1 MLNKSNLYNGVKKI
15 LKEVRFG
22 NLSNKLSSK
31 QFADDIEFVN
41 DFNNMIEALKDRE
54 NMIKEYQNITQ
65 ANNEYLK
72 ALFNM
77 LNEGAM
83 TLSEDLKILS
93 VNNSFV
99 KWLRKSKKNLIGLY
113 LPDVL
118 QKYSVYDLQNNSINI
133 NYAELFEN
141 DKKNIILT
149 FTLKKISLIANISIK
164 KFYDKNKKINYFVI
178 VKDITNDIQL
188 QKLKDSFIATLTHDL
203 KVPIIAE
210 KKVLELLLKET
221 FGELQNSQK
230 EALNNMLANNNDMM
244 TLVTT
249 LLDVYKLDDGVFKIQ
264 PAQCDVLEILNEET
278 DKLKY
283 ISNENSSKI
292 IIKNN
297 TKDSLIMADK
307 YEISRVFKNLLTNA
321 INFAPQNTN
330 VEVKIYKQQS
340 FVFIDITDFGQ
351 EISKENIS
359 HVFERYFTTD
369 KKYRKVGTGLGLYLS
384 KKIVEL
390 HNGEITVKSNNKETV
405 FTVKLPLK

>member
-1 MLNKSNLYNGVKKI
+1 MLNKSNLYNSVKKI
-15 LKEVRFG
+15 LKDVRFG
-22 NLSNKLSSK
+22 NLSNKLSVKNFS
-31 QFADDIEFVN
+31 DDIEFVN

-77 LNEGAM
+77 LNDGAM

-93 VNNSFV
+93 VNNTLI
-99 KWLRKSKKNLIGLY
+99 KWLRKSKKFLVGQNLSDILK
-113 LPDVL
+113 
-118 QKYSVYDLQNNSINI
+118 KYSVCDLQNNLINLNFPEI
-133 NYAELFEN
+133 FEN

-149 FTLKKISLIANISIK
+149 FTLKKISLTTNISIK
-164 KFYDKNKKINYFVI
+164 KFCDKNKKINYFVI
-178 VKDITNDIQL
+178 IKDITNDIQL

-221 FGELQNSQK
+221 FGELQPTQK
-230 EALNNMLANNNDMM
+230 EALNNMLSNNNDMM
-244 TLVTT
+244 TLVTN
-249 LLDVYKLDDGVFKIQ
+249 LLDVHKLEDGVFTIETAK
-264 PAQCDVLEILNEET
+264 CDILEILNSEI

-283 ISNENSSKI
+283 IANENLSEI
-292 IIKNN
+292 IIKNSLKN
-297 TKDSLIMADK
+297 TEIIADK
-307 YEISRVFKNLLTNA
+307 NELSRVFKNLLTNA
-321 INFAPQNTN
+321 INYAPQNTN
-330 VEVKIYKQQS
+330 VEIKTYKQQNYLC
-340 FVFIDITDFGQ
+340 VDITDFGQ

-359 HVFERYFTTD
+359 HIFERYFTTD

-384 KKIVEL
+384 KKIMEL
-390 HNGEITVKSNNKETV
+390 HNGEITVKSNNNETT